1 MNAQSSIF
9 PARQGQPAAAG
20 DAESPPRP
28 RDEVRS
34 KVKDLLGRSE
44 AFAQLSPSQQ
54 QQVARDTVLIADAL
68 VPKNEPELA
77 GAMANDQFKEGQKAV
92 DAIGQDA
99 FDAAAAHEG
108 AAVAGEFLEA
118 VDFVQFVSGLID
130 GVFHSIVTSS
140 IEQMEA
146 YATMVSD
153 VSKSLNQ
160 FRDENTTDDDGRD
173 QLIDQFPDVF
183 TMGVDSFSGST
194 EPRLQLRDNVD
205 QDSALERISSA
216 LGDAADGRI
225 ESIDV
230 SDPEAEAKL
239 IKAAR
244 SHIATARQQLLATMV
259 MMGLNRIVVTNGKIQ
274 AKVMYDFSASS
285 QRNRSRSAQ
294 ARDYARKADGSLDYL
309 ERREG
314 EYDRGSK
321 RSGDYERGSD
331 GQYKGNYDA
340 DYYTKGKYKYSQK
353 PVMTA
358 VSVASET
365 QADALSVKASL
376 AGNVEVN
383 FKSDYLPLEKMA
395 TPQMMEAIQMRS
407 KPVDQNRPV
416 YKPTEA
422 APAQQQPAGQ

>member
-1 MNAQSSIF
+1 
-9 PARQGQPAAAG
+9 
-20 DAESPPRP
+20 
-28 RDEVRS
+28 
-34 KVKDLLGRSE
+34 
-44 AFAQLSPSQQ
+44 
-54 QQVARDTVLIADAL
+54 
-68 VPKNEPELA
+68 
-77 GAMANDQFKEGQKAV
+77 
-92 DAIGQDA
+92 
-99 FDAAAAHEG
+99 
-108 AAVAGEFLEA
+108 
-118 VDFVQFVSGLID
+118 
-130 GVFHSIVTSS
+130 
-140 IEQMEA
+140 
-146 YATMVSD
+146 
-153 VSKSLNQ
+153 
-160 FRDENTTDDDGRD
+160 
-173 QLIDQFPDVF
+173 
-183 TMGVDSFSGST
+183 MGVDSFSGST